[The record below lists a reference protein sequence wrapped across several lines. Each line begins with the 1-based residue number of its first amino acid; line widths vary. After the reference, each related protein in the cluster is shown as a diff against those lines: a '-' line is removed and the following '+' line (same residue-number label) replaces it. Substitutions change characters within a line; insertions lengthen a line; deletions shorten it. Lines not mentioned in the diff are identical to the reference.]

1 MAHHATSRLPNTN
14 LQTAITMENNN
25 PNPKR
30 SLSQKARIL
39 KYLEAGNTL
48 TPLDAWRLIG
58 TSKLATR
65 VSELI
70 AEGHTEIQKRRV
82 EVITADG
89 DTARVMS
96 YSIAEPKLKLAYE

>member
-1 MAHHATSRLPNTN
+1 
-14 LQTAITMENNN
+14 MENNN

-70 AEGHTEIQKRRV
+70 AEGHTEIQKKRV